1 MRDSDSS
8 TPTTAESF
16 SAGPVAGLSWRSG
29 AHDGSSQQGRP
40 AAQLD
45 KRGATLTPAPATE
58 EVQISR
64 WRLKHKVANILRRPE
79 GETSPGVCKC
89 GAAGYGSE
97 EVLLT
102 RRNGRPGVS
111 GVYFCDSPWLCPTCA
126 PRRAAQRAEKVQE
139 VFNAVEARSGQVVFL
154 TLTIQHRDGEGLGD
168 LKRLVMD
175 ACRKARQGR
184 PWALAVE
191 RYGIA
196 GTMVGPEVTW
206 SKRHGW
212 HFHLHL
218 AVPMLVADPAKA
230 EEGGEWL
237 MERYRAYIA
246 RAGGRAARAGQDVT
260 VVWRREDLAAYLAKG
275 SASWEVASA
284 GATKNGRKGLTPWD
298 LAARAAEG
306 DARAAALFQE
316 YASVMPGT
324 RSCVITKALADRLGL
339 KPHEDED
346 APGVEAAED
355 DAEIV
360 GSMVPPRWHRVLRH
374 GHAADV
380 LKAVGDGWE
389 WPAIDAMVRRLL
401 HEEEQAPASVR
412 RPPEHA
418 PTAEELARK
427 ALATATCEFRG
438 RKGQAVQVV
447 LSREA
452 AYAKGRGLVF
462 VQPSLREVLQLVA

>member
-1 MRDSDSS
+1 
-8 TPTTAESF
+8 
-16 SAGPVAGLSWRSG
+16 
-29 AHDGSSQQGRP
+29 
-40 AAQLD
+40 
-45 KRGATLTPAPATE
+45 
-58 EVQISR
+58 
-64 WRLKHKVANILRRPE
+64 
-79 GETSPGVCKC
+79 
-89 GAAGYGSE
+89 
-97 EVLLT
+97 
-102 RRNGRPGVS
+102 
-111 GVYFCDSPWLCPTCA
+111 
-126 PRRAAQRAEKVQE
+126 
-139 VFNAVEARSGQVVFL
+139 
-154 TLTIQHRDGEGLGD
+154 
-168 LKRLVMD
+168 
-175 ACRKARQGR
+175 
-184 PWALAVE
+184 
-191 RYGIA
+191 
-196 GTMVGPEVTW
+196 
-206 SKRHGW
+206 
-212 HFHLHL
+212 
-218 AVPMLVADPAKA
+218 
-230 EEGGEWL
+230 

-275 SASWEVASA
+275 SASWEVAAA

-339 KPHEDED
+339 QPHDDED

-355 DAEIV
+355 NAAEIV

-401 HEEEQAPASVR
+401 HEEEPALASVR
-412 RPPEHA
+412 KPPEHA

-427 ALATATCEFRG
+427 ALATAACEFRG

-452 AYAKGRGLVF
+452 EYAKGRGLVF
-462 VQPSLREVLQLVA
+462 VRPSLREVLQLVA